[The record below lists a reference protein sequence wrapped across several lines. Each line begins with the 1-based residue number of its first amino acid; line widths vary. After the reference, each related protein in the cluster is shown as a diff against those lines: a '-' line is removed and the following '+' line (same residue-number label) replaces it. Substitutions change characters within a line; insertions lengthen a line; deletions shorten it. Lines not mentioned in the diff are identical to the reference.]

1 MASTIDQIKKNAPK
15 NQAPATISNPAPNQN
30 NMWSSWQWQVLG
42 VNPTPSLVSPSNSN
56 PNAWFTWKPW
66 DAWAFF
72 VSQKWAKQNFMD
84 ELGMSNPAQQPN
96 QQPTET
102 KTTTVVKTQPTQQPV
117 TQAPSPVIQPV
128 QPQPAL
134 SWQEWLWTRQF
145 WAFNDPNRQPWTRWS
160 TTPAYTNTQ
169 NQAVSNGMQQI
180 TEWKFDNLMVWDLAE
195 WLANGQIKETDLTV
209 LKQTNPTKYDQT
221 LKLQKTIKM
230 MRDRNV
236 ALQKKDS
243 SWVVEQAKTE
253 TKETIDQ
260 AKKLPEVNLDPATI
274 KSNDLVAVY
283 DNLLNTPDINDI
295 TTKMSWVDGEITV
308 LSDKIT
314 NLRDDIIKE
323 FPTSLG
329 NTAVDALMYDR
340 QQDLTRELTLKQ
352 LQKSNLLSEYNQ
364 KVEKQKEKF
373 GLISQLVQKKEDREY
388 QVYLDN
394 LNFEQQKS
402 LATFNQQLSMAV
414 PDNKTM
420 EVWGKIVTFDRNGQV
435 ISSYDPENANNPMQ
449 YIKASWD
456 VWWQCGKYVNDLIQK
471 ATWVRLFWDELSQKI
486 AVTQRDDNILK
497 GSSTGIPWSAIIMD
511 TGARSKDG
519 KINYWHVWMIVG
531 VNQEKWVYIINQS
544 NLRGDER
551 VSTDEIKMNDPR
563 IKWFYAND
571 TMIWKK
577 QKWDEL
583 VDLSFSTLISW
594 LWEKTQWKMQ
604 NLLKQAQT
612 LWDKATEQSVFYS
625 AFINSKTADERKQI
639 NGNSKLVQATTRI
652 QNLLDEYQKLWW
664 DTWLMSGTAEE
675 IANKVGRTWDKNLV
689 KIATWIKTALD
700 EFKRAKSWAA
710 LSEQEEKF
718 YNWLFP
724 SGKNQFDYNQALL
737 DSLRSSVAGG
747 INDMMA
753 IDMTP
758 RTFQKIFNWDISTS
772 ELFGGKPAQSTAIE
786 DNDYDDFLRN
796 SSIDFS
802 SLSY

>member
-1 MASTIDQIKKNAPK
+1 MASTIDQIKKNDPK

-42 VNPTPSLVSPSNSN
+42 VNPNPSIVSPSNSN

-72 VSQKWAKQNFMD
+72 VSQKWAKENFMN
-84 ELGMSNPAQQPN
+84 ELGMNNQAPN

-102 KTTTVVKTQPTQQPV
+102 KTTTVVKTQQPV
-117 TQAPSPVIQPV
+117 IQTPSPVIQPV
-128 QPQPAL
+128 QPQSAL
-134 SWQEWLWTRQF
+134 SWQEWLWTRQY
-145 WAFNDPNRQPWTRWS
+145 WAFNDPNRQPWTRWG

-169 NQAVSNGMQQI
+169 NKAVSEWMQQI
-180 TEWKFDNLMVWDLAE
+180 TEGKFDNLMVWDLAE

-236 ALQKKDS
+236 ALQKKDAS
-243 SWVVEQAKTE
+243 GIVQQAKTE
-253 TKETIDQ
+253 TKETVEQ
-260 AKKLPEVNLDPATI
+260 AKKLPEVNLDPSTI

-283 DNLLNTPDINDI
+283 DNLLNTPDINDL

-323 FPTSLG
+323 FPTSLW

-402 LATFNQQLSMAV
+402 LAIFNQQLSMAV

-420 EVWGKIVTFDRNGQV
+420 EVWGKIVTFDRNWQV

-497 GSSTGIPWSAIIMD
+497 GSSTGIPWAAIIMD

-577 QKWDEL
+577 QSSNSSYETAIANIAGW
-583 VDLSFSTLISW
+583 LSKDARNYTVSTMKRYIENWNTEDAKILLSNTLSDNLKGNQKDKYDRLTTTLDNVISMRQQ
-594 LWEKTQWKMQ
+594 L
-604 NLLKQAQT
+604 
-612 LWDKATEQSVFYS
+612 DSYIKA
-625 AFINSKTADERKQI
+625 
-639 NGNSKLVQATTRI
+639 
-652 QNLLDEYQKLWW
+652 WW
-664 DTWLMSGTAEE
+664 DTGI
-675 IANKVGRTWDKNLV
+675 IAGNLENAAS
-689 KIATWIKTALD
+689 KIWKIKDARLRSLATWILTKLQEYRSD
-700 EFKRAKSWAA
+700 ISWAA
-710 LSEQEEKF
+710 FSEAEATE
-718 YNWLFP
+718 YERLFP
-724 SGKNQFDYNQALL
+724 SIGNSPELNNAILDWMESALSTSRDQFISRKIWPENYQNIFWN
-737 DSLRSSVAGG
+737 RNSS
-747 INDMMA
+747 
-753 IDMTP
+753 
-758 RTFQKIFNWDISTS
+758 IFNNT
-772 ELFGGKPAQSTAIE
+772 PAIE